1 MGWTLIPEAVWIL
14 SLSSPELQG
23 LDAWLETTW
32 HSRAKIKTIKQVTC
46 ICEIISKD
54 PTFVSHES
62 QKERRKRLVQ
72 KLFEEMMV
80 EKNSN

>member
-1 MGWTLIPEAVWIL
+1 MNRT
-14 SLSSPELQG
+14 
-23 LDAWLETTW
+23 
-32 HSRAKIKTIKQVTC
+32 SR
-46 ICEIISKD
+46 ICGIISKD